1 MIEVIVTMVIMSII
15 MGVTSQLF
23 LTASKGYTASAT
35 RGELHTELSSALQR
49 IVSEL
54 RAARPKPSTTPA
66 VADITA
72 TTASSI
78 IWMDADGS
86 SREVSI
92 SGTNLLY
99 SVAGGTGIVLAS
111 SVSSLAIDTFD
122 ESDAA
127 LAASLSGTGTQSIR
141 RVRITLVGT
150 HSGVTE
156 TLRTRVFP
164 RACLA
169 TVGS

>member
-1 MIEVIVTMVIMSII
+1 
-15 MGVTSQLF
+15 
-23 LTASKGYTASAT
+23 
-35 RGELHTELSSALQR
+35 
-49 IVSEL
+49 
-54 RAARPKPSTTPA
+54 
-66 VADITA
+66 
-72 TTASSI
+72 
-78 IWMDADGS
+78 
-86 SREVSI
+86 VSI